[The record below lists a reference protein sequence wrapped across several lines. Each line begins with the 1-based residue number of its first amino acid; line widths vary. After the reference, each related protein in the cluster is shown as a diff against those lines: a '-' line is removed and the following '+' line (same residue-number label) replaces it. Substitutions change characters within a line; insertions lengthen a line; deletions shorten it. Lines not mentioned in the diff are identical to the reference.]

1 MANNKTSSHA
11 NQHKISPRRG
21 TVKPIPGKSLLKG
34 DAMRRVHILAA
45 AGQHANDDPT
55 KELAE
60 IIKETEKATAA
71 GPSVIVQSVDG
82 GHR

>member
-1 MANNKTSSHA
+1 M
-11 NQHKISPRRG
+11 
-21 TVKPIPGKSLLKG
+21 PGKSLLKG

-55 KELAE
+55 KELAD

-71 GPSVIVQSVDG
+71 GPSVIV
-82 GHR
+82 